1 MPMADEEVQE
11 GNKTKLPIKLIAIV
25 SLIGMVLIGGTVM
38 GTLFIAGY
46 FDQTDSEEVLAEGD
60 GSAASM
66 GDDEAENAGPALLET
81 PNPSRLDTLYHRF
94 ETPFTANVS
103 QSRMVMQLSISL
115 MTHYDEIVINNVVGN
130 VDAVR
135 AAINEALSET
145 TEAEV
150 MAPNFRQLLE
160 ERIRIRINA
169 VLERLADF
177 GGIES
182 VLFTEFLVQ

>member
-1 MPMADEEVQE
+1 MADEEVQE
-11 GNKTKLPIKLIAIV
+11 GGKSKLPIKLIAIV
-25 SLIGMVLIGGTVM
+25 SLIGIVLIAGTVV
-38 GTLFIAGY
+38 GTLFITGY
-46 FDQTDSEEVLAEGD
+46 FDQPDPEQMVAESD
-60 GSAASM
+60 GASM
-66 GDDEAENAGPALLET
+66 VEEEDEDTGPALLET

-103 QSRMVMQLSISL
+103 QSRMVMQISVSL
-115 MTHYDEIVINNVVGN
+115 MTHYDQLVIDNVLNNE
-130 VDAVR
+130 DAIR

-150 MAPNFRQLLE
+150 MMPNFRQIIE
-160 ERIRIRINA
+160 ERVRIRVNA
-169 VLERLADF
+169 MLERLEDF

>member
-1 MPMADEEVQE
+1 MADEEIQE
-11 GNKTKLPIKLIAIV
+11 GNKSKLPIKLIAIV
-25 SLIGMVLIGGTVM
+25 SLIGIVVIVGTVV
-38 GTLFIAGY
+38 GTLFITGY
-46 FDQTDSEEVLAEGD
+46 LDQPDSEEILAAGNESDMAGD
-60 GSAASM
+60 E
-66 GDDEAENAGPALLET
+66 EAEDAGPALLET

-103 QSRMVMQLSISL
+103 QSRMVMQISISL
-115 MTHYDEIVINNVVGN
+115 MTHYDQLVIDNVVN
-130 VDAVR
+130 NEDAVR

-150 MAPNFRQLLE
+150 AMPNFRQILE
-160 ERIRIRINA
+160 ERARIRINA
-169 VLERLADF
+169 MLERLEDF

>member
-1 MPMADEEVQE
+1 MADEEVQE
-11 GNKTKLPIKLIAIV
+11 GGKSKLPIKLIAIV
-25 SLIGMVLIGGTVM
+25 SLIGIVLIVGTVV
-38 GTLFIAGY
+38 GTLFITGY
-46 FDQTDSEEVLAEGD
+46 FDQPDPEQMVAEDD
-60 GSAASM
+60 GASM
-66 GDDEAENAGPALLET
+66 ADDEDEDAGPALLET

-103 QSRMVMQLSISL
+103 QSRMVMQISVSL
-115 MTHYDEIVINNVVGN
+115 MTHYDQLVIDNVLNNE
-130 VDAVR
+130 DAIR

-150 MAPNFRQLLE
+150 MMPNFRQIVE
-160 ERIRIRINA
+160 ERVRIRVNA
-169 VLERLADF
+169 MLERLEDF

>member
-1 MPMADEEVQE
+1 MADEEVQE
-11 GNKTKLPIKLIAIV
+11 GGKSKIPIKLIAIV
-25 SLIGMVLIGGTVM
+25 SLIGIVLIVGTVV
-38 GTLFIAGY
+38 GTLFITGY
-46 FDQTDSEEVLAEGD
+46 FDQPDPEQMVAEGD
-60 GSAASM
+60 GASM
-66 GDDEAENAGPALLET
+66 ADDEDEDAGPALLET

-103 QSRMVMQLSISL
+103 QSRMVMQISVSL
-115 MTHYDEIVINNVVGN
+115 MTHYDQLVIDNVLNNE
-130 VDAVR
+130 DAIR

-150 MAPNFRQLLE
+150 MMPNFRQIIE
-160 ERIRIRINA
+160 ERVRIRVNA
-169 VLERLADF
+169 MLERLEDF

>member
-1 MPMADEEVQE
+1 MADEEIQE
-11 GNKTKLPIKLIAIV
+11 GNKSKLPIKLIAIV
-25 SLIGMVLIGGTVM
+25 SLIGIVVIVGTVV
-38 GTLFIAGY
+38 GTLFITGY
-46 FDQTDSEEVLAEGD
+46 FDQPDSEEILAAGSESDTVGD
-60 GSAASM
+60 E
-66 GDDEAENAGPALLET
+66 EAEDAGPALLET

-103 QSRMVMQLSISL
+103 QSRMVMQISISL
-115 MTHYDEIVINNVVGN
+115 MTHYDQLVIDNVVN
-130 VDAVR
+130 NEDAVR

-150 MAPNFRQLLE
+150 AMPNFRQVLE
-160 ERIRIRINA
+160 ERVRIRINA
-169 VLERLADF
+169 MLERLADF